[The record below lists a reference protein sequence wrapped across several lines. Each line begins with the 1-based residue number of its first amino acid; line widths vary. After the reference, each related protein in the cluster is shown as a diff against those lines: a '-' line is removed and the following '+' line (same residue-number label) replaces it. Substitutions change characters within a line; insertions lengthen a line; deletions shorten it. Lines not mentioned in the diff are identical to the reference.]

1 MKQIQLLCGLSP
13 NVGGAL
19 PPRKA
24 CPRIA
29 SSDPRRAFSA
39 FMRVSR
45 KFNNLSLQPEDVAF
59 AIFGTREKDDETSGD
74 ITPLEQVEAAIGS
87 VLRLLT
93 F

>member
-1 MKQIQLLCGLSP
+1 
-13 NVGGAL
+13 
-19 PPRKA
+19 
-24 CPRIA
+24 
-29 SSDPRRAFSA
+29 
-39 FMRVSR
+39 MRVSR

-59 AIFGTREKDDETSGD
+59 AIFDTREKDDETSGD